1 MSRWLLWALCFDLFP
16 WDTPNVSSR
25 GVMLAVVGILVTGGQ
40 TGSSPRGIPPPQAH
54 TVSPLRQA
62 GRGALCVPLIFQK
75 GRERPEVTSVKWQR

>member
-16 WDTPNVSSR
+16 RGTPNVSSW
-25 GVMLAVVGILVTGGQ
+25 GVMLAVVVILVTGGQ
-40 TGSSPRGIPPPQAH
+40 MGSSLRGIPPPQAH

-62 GRGALCVPLIFQK
+62 GRGALCVLLIFQK